1 MNRTEFNSIFKSI
14 SEFFGLLSNPDRVK
28 ILGLLVRQE
37 LDVHS
42 IVEKLHIS
50 QSRVSQHLKLM
61 KLNNL
66 VAERREG
73 KHVYYHV
80 KDTNVAKVIE
90 SAIKFYML
98 SEPDP
103 EVLGCFNKLFNL
115 WHIEEDSCE

>member
-1 MNRTEFNSIFKSI
+1 MNRAEFNSIFISI
-14 SEFFGLLSNPDRVK
+14 SDFFGLLSNPDRVK
-28 ILGLLVRQE
+28 ILGLLIKQE

-66 VAERREG
+66 VVERRDG
-73 KHVYYHV
+73 KHVFYHV

-90 SAIKFYML
+90 SAIQFYMV
-98 SEPDP
+98 SEADPDA
-103 EVLGCFNKLFNL
+103 LTSFNELFNL
-115 WHIEEDSCE
+115 WHV